1 MFVTIVLLDP
11 EGISPSLRGEG
22 FSFPEAKEALRKLAK
37 ESKAFLPCG
46 WEQDVNSTYSK
57 LSPTCL
63 RVEDQYVG
71 SEMTMATFGVTVE
84 VAL

>member
-1 MFVTIVLLDP
+1 MFVTIVLSDL
-11 EGISPSLRGEG
+11 EGISPSLQGEG
-22 FSFPEAKEALRKLAK
+22 FSFSEAKESLRKHAA
-37 ESKAFLPCG
+37 ESRAFLPCG

-71 SEMTMATFGVTVE
+71 SEMNMEPFVVTVE